1 MIRPFW
7 NDCGAVFS
15 QMAASDP
22 AGDMGELASAMT
34 AFNQVRSRCP
44 CVALPRVQFV
54 CQATLMRPGLCAAG
68 SCVRRRIR
76 KRAEALKRTVAATRS
91 LEEKGVAARLHGFI
105 NNKTGFTLLSWH
117 R

>member
-7 NDCGAVFS
+7 NDCGAVFA

-44 CVALPRVQFV
+44 CAALSRMQFV
-54 CQATLMRPGLCAAG
+54 CQAILTRPGLCAAG
-68 SCVRRRIR
+68 SCVQHRIR
-76 KRAEALKRTVAATRS
+76 KRAEALAVTSCRRRR
-91 LEEKGVAARLHGFI
+91 GVAARLHGFI
-105 NNKTGFTLLSWH
+105 NNEKGSLF
-117 R
+117 

>member
-22 AGDMGELASAMT
+22 AGEMGELASAMT

-44 CVALPRVQFV
+44 CAALSRVQFV
-54 CQATLMRPGLCAAG
+54 CQAILTRPGLCAAG
-68 SCVRRRIR
+68 SCVRHRIR
-76 KRAEALKRTVAATRS
+76 KRAEALAVTSCRR
-91 LEEKGVAARLHGFI
+91 GVAARLHCFI
-105 NNKTGFTLLSWH
+105 NNEKGSLF
-117 R
+117 